1 MFEAIDALPRRDKDD
16 TGDDWPYLEIRV
28 AENQPMPSLMH
39 EVTEA
44 LSKRA
49 VRFCRMVRQ
58 WPETTRQTGQPAH
71 LNAIRQLTAQDIAN
85 EAFEAKYASKMPEA
99 LVQRLQTA
107 IEAATTDTQD

>member
-1 MFEAIDALPRRDKDD
+1 
-16 TGDDWPYLEIRV
+16 
-28 AENQPMPSLMH
+28 MH

-58 WPETTRQTGQPAH
+58 WPETTRQTQRPTH
-71 LNAIRQLTAQDIAN
+71 LNAIKQLTAQDIAGQI
-85 EAFEAKYASKMPEA
+85 FEAKYAAKMPDTLNA
-99 LVQRLQTA
+99 RLQKA